1 MLDWDENAGLVC
13 LSDQNET
20 ETTVHTTHSLSKDIW
35 LYRFNSQA
43 SQSRWL
49 ELQVNCITFYSYFI
63 SEIKNFPKRNYPMG
77 LCSLAI

>member
-49 ELQVNCITFYSYFI
+49 ELQVNCIFI
-63 SEIKNFPKRNYPMG
+63 VTSSVRLKIFPNETIQWDFAP
-77 LCSLAI
+77 